1 MKVFIW
7 PGYRA
12 HVGGRSKYD
21 GVRAIKSGC
30 YIFVNPSTFDDVCA
44 NNFEKLHGHAIDGL
58 TTLQY
63 RLGAEFCVT
72 GAGKINN
79 RYDLHPQSLY
89 SYAWVMRRSSLRWI
103 TRASMF

>member
-1 MKVFIW
+1 
-7 PGYRA
+7 
-12 HVGGRSKYD
+12 
-21 GVRAIKSGC
+21 
-30 YIFVNPSTFDDVCA
+30 
-44 NNFEKLHGHAIDGL
+44 
-58 TTLQY
+58 LQY
-63 RLGAEFCVT
+63 RLGGEFCVT